1 MKRSI
6 FVRPVHA
13 VASAAVLLLAST
25 SALRAEDADGGF
37 SSPTIDLG
45 CVVSDLA
52 ASVKFYTEA
61 IGFTEV
67 AGFSVPAD
75 FATDV
80 GLTDNKKL
88 DIRVLVLG
96 DGPGATKLKLMQ
108 TPGEH
113 KQSDNTHIDTQLGF
127 SYLTLMVKSTDAA
140 LARLAKAGIK
150 PIAKG
155 PSTLPENLNSA
166 LALTIVRDPDGNF
179 VELVGPKPAAAK

>member
-1 MKRSI
+1 MKRTISLRS
-6 FVRPVHA
+6 FPA
-13 VASAAVLLLAST
+13 VAALILLASPLT
-25 SALRAEDADGGF
+25 LRAEDSSSAF

-45 CVVSDLA
+45 CVVSDLE

-61 IGFTEV
+61 VGFTEV

-96 DGPGATKLKLMQ
+96 EGPGATRLKLMQ

-113 KQSDNTHIDTQLGF
+113 KKSDNTHIDTQLGF
-127 SYLTLMVKSTDAA
+127 RYLTLMVKSTDAV
-140 LARLAKAGIK
+140 LARLAKAGVK

-155 PSTLPENLNSA
+155 PATLPENLNS
-166 LALTIVRDPDGNF
+166 ALTIVRDPDGNF
-179 VELVGPKPAAAK
+179 VEFVGPKPVSDR